1 MFTRLLRALGAAI
14 VLAALLVGVPLL
26 LVRTV
31 GNPLD
36 QLPDLLDGDITDR
49 VLIAVLGAVA
59 YLAWAQFAVATGVEM
74 VSALTRRRH
83 FVQQITSGR
92 GARVRNPLRFAA
104 NRRFARA
111 LVATALM
118 IGSFAPSLAGTVAAY
133 AATPGPA
140 AAAVLHEQPTARP
153 QLAGGQQQ
161 APAARGPVKT
171 VTIAGS
177 EPRTWWDLAD
187 KYLGA
192 GDRWPEI
199 WQLNAGS
206 HQPGGAVLDS
216 PGVIKSGWTIIVPD
230 RNPAAAPQDE
240 RRTITARPG
249 DTLSE
254 IADRQLGDA
263 ARWPELAE
271 LSNIET
277 PDQIE
282 VGQQVTLPAAT
293 TDDTT
298 VTVRPGDTLSEIAA
312 EHHLPSW
319 TSLWESNQGRLQP
332 DGQHLVDPDLI
343 EPGWTI
349 QIPATQP
356 PTAASQQPTE
366 TTSNAA
372 SHRAD
377 QTAHR
382 AAEQSRNKQAAEH
395 AAAQA
400 REKAAAERAHEKA
413 IAEQAAEQ
421 TRKDAAE
428 EKATA
433 AQAQAKT
440 QQAAAAA
447 GKAQE
452 QQRPPHVPGRVHHP
466 ATVVE
471 RPADPGPSPAA
482 DMAAADHASSLTPAF
497 LAAGGGMLL
506 ASLVAGALWSRRR
519 RQFRHRRS
527 GHTIVQ
533 APGELARTERGLLSV
548 ADPEMADIGWLDQ
561 ALRGL
566 VHRRNDTG
574 EGELPDLTAVRM
586 SGNLLE
592 LHLAAASTA
601 PQPWTASA
609 DGTVWTLRR
618 GEDTGYRAEA
628 RAFQYAP
635 YPMLVS
641 IGHTPAGDRW
651 LLDLEHMA
659 AVMLTGD
666 EERGLNLAR
675 FLAAELAHNTWSELL
690 QVTLVGFGA
699 EMADLNVER
708 VTQIPD
714 AREAIAA
721 VHRQAESV
729 PDAAAVLGE
738 RAGDVAGE
746 PWTPHVLLV
755 AGAAVRADRAGV
767 DELVA
772 LLRSQSHRSSIAL
785 ILDAADSDLADDD
798 GQDDEQVWRV
808 HLTTDGILEVP
819 RLGLEL
825 VAEQLP
831 EHEARDLARLLVLA
845 AQTDDGQQMPAARGE
860 QPWDEYADA
869 AGLLRDQHGRP
880 HLDESAIRIADPGEA
895 EGTSVL
901 PLATDA
907 YVQAAPTTA
916 EDLQTLA
923 PEVDPQVCQQ
933 ILLVSDGLDAD
944 LAAWA
949 DLECPRPKVQLLGP
963 VEVRAQGKLP
973 ADKPRRAWNCEVVA
987 FLASRPQG
995 VTAAEFG
1002 TAMWPHDPDIEGKT
1016 KLRQS
1021 ISIARKWLGMN
1032 SETGREHIP
1041 SNPGVPGQLYRLE
1054 GALVDAELFRRLR
1067 IRGAARGQEGIL
1079 DLQAALG
1086 LVSGPPF
1093 HQLRVGSYSWLADT
1107 PLHHEYTAMIADTA
1121 HTVAVHFHAVGDPLQ
1136 AAEAAKVALLAG
1148 GPTDAA
1154 LLDLVE
1160 ACYAMGQDGEAAR
1173 WLQELMVKHD
1183 AEVEEELPRRTYDV
1197 LLRKGWLGK
1206 AG

>member
-1 MFTRLLRALGAAI
+1 MFRRVVKSLAALVVLL
-14 VLAALLVGVPLL
+14 ALLVGAPIALWTFGRSLLPTKVPSWSAVWDALWSRDDGTLFLSVLL
-26 LVRTV
+26 IVGVVAWLV
-31 GNPLD
+31 
-36 QLPDLLDGDITDR
+36 
-49 VLIAVLGAVA
+49 
-59 YLAWAQFAVATGVEM
+59 FAVCVIVELAAM
-74 VSALTRRRH
+74 LAGQRGRWHLPGLGMPQRAVSALLALIFTGSMLTMSVGTAAASP
-83 FVQQITSGR
+83 VQH
-92 GARVRNPLRFAA
+92 L
-104 NRRFARA
+104 
-111 LVATALM
+111 
-118 IGSFAPSLAGTVAAY
+118 
-133 AATPGPA
+133 PA
-140 AAAVLHEQPTARP
+140 AVHASVGSLQATHPQGHNTSDRQSQPTRAPVSGSQRHVSAAHSASGPVWTVQRYDTLWSIAEKSLGDGRSFQMIVELNIGVAQPDGKTLHTADTSLEVGWRLRLPAGAKLPEHTDLAPVRAATARP
-153 QLAGGQQQ
+153 T
-161 APAARGPVKT
+161 T
-171 VTIAGS
+171 VTVG
-177 EPRTWWDLAD
+177 
-187 KYLGA
+187 
-192 GDRWPEI
+192 
-199 WQLNAGS
+199 Q
-206 HQPGGAVLDS
+206 
-216 PGVIKSGWTIIVPD
+216 
-230 RNPAAAPQDE
+230 
-240 RRTITARPG
+240 G
-249 DTLSE
+249 DTLSQ
-254 IADRQLGDA
+254 IAQDELGDA
-263 ARWPELAE
+263 DKYPGLAKVNH
-271 LSNIET
+271 LRDPNLI
-277 PDQIE
+277 D
-282 VGQQVTLPAAT
+282 VGQTIIIPAPGQPDTQVHRPTADPHHGQAPADRPAPHPAAPQHPVVKPAPKPNPT
-293 TDDTT
+293 
-298 VTVRPGDTLSEIAA
+298 A
-312 EHHLPSW
+312 EPA
-319 TSLWESNQGRLQP
+319 TP
-332 DGQHLVDPDLI
+332 GQHPQMS
-343 EPGWTI
+343 PRHT
-349 QIPATQP
+349 QIPAPTPDASPRAPVGQTQEDAGVPAMTP
-356 PTAASQQPTE
+356 PRAPASSAPTSAVTIGGPATPAASAPE
-366 TTSNAA
+366 M
-372 SHRAD
+372 
-377 QTAHR
+377 
-382 AAEQSRNKQAAEH
+382 
-395 AAAQA
+395 
-400 REKAAAERAHEKA
+400 
-413 IAEQAAEQ
+413 
-421 TRKDAAE
+421 
-428 EKATA
+428 TA
-433 AQAQAKT
+433 AQKT
-440 QQAAAAA
+440 
-447 GKAQE
+447 GE
-452 QQRPPHVPGRVHHP
+452 QQRPQHVPGRVHHP

-471 RPADPGPSPAA
+471 RPAGSESGPAA
-482 DMAAADHASSLTPAF
+482 SDVAVADQASSSTPAF
-497 LAAGGGMLL
+497 LAAGGGVLL

-527 GHTIVQ
+527 GHTIAR
-533 APGELARTERGLLSV
+533 APAELAATERGLLSV
-548 ADPEMADIGWLDQ
+548 ADPAMADVGWLDR

-566 VHRRNDTG
+566 VHRRSDTG

-592 LHLAAASTA
+592 LHLAGPST
-601 PQPWTASA
+601 PPPPWTANA

-618 GEDTGYRAEA
+618 GEDTGYRAGA

-641 IGHTPAGDRW
+641 IGHTPDGDRW

-699 EMADLNVER
+699 EMAELNVER

-714 AREAIAA
+714 AQEAIAA
-721 VHRQAESV
+721 VRRQAESV
-729 PDAAAVLGE
+729 PDAAAVLAE
-738 RAGDVAGE
+738 RACGGGGE

-755 AGAAVRADRAGV
+755 AGAAVRADRCGV
-767 DELVA
+767 DELVG

-785 ILDAADSDLADDD
+785 ILDASDSDLAGDD
-798 GQDDEQVWRV
+798 GPADEQVWRV

-819 RLGLEL
+819 QLGVEL

-845 AQTDDGQQMPAARGE
+845 AQVDDGQQMAAARGK

-869 AGLLRDQHGRP
+869 AGLLRDRHGRP
-880 HLDESAIRIADPGEA
+880 HLDEAAIRVADSDEPV
-895 EGTSVL
+895 GTSVL
-901 PLATDA
+901 PLTTNA

-916 EDLQTLA
+916 EDVRTLA

-933 ILLVSDGLDAD
+933 ILSVSDGLDAE

-949 DLECPRPKVQLLGP
+949 DLDCPRPKIRVLGP
-963 VEVRAQGKLP
+963 VEVQAQGKLP
-973 ADKPRRAWNCEVVA
+973 ADKPRRPWNCEVVA

-1002 TAMWPHDPDIEGKT
+1002 TAMWPQDPDIEGKT

-1021 ISIARKWLGMN
+1021 ISIARKWLGVN
-1032 SETGREHIP
+1032 QETGREHIP

-1067 IRGAARGQEGIL
+1067 IRGAARGQDGIA

-1121 HTVAVHFHAVGDPLQ
+1121 HTVAVHFHAVGDPLH

-1154 LLDLVE
+1154 LLDLAE

-1173 WLQELMVKHD
+1173 WLQELMVKHE